1 MTDFEMIEKLVEKEN
16 VSFEEAR
23 DALRAADG
31 DLVDAVVYLERK
43 AKEKAAQPV
52 EAGEQTS
59 EPADDNPQKDRTYS
73 NTADSTMNMAADDA
87 DDRTRNMT
95 ADDADDQMK
104 EEESMKEETGNSRNK
119 KNSSQSIR
127 NYFRKAK
134 NILVYNSLSI
144 TRNGE
149 EKGRIPAWLLAII
162 LVCCFRFSVAVL
174 IVSLFLGFR
183 YSFVGKDDLSKA
195 NEVMDKAGDIAENLK
210 TSLS

>member
-43 AKEKAAQPV
+43 AKEKAPQPV
-52 EAGEQTS
+52 GAGEQTS
-59 EPADDNPQKDRTYS
+59 EPADDNPQTDRTYS
-73 NTADSTMNMAADDA
+73 NTADSTMNMTEDDA

-127 NYFRKAK
+127 NFFRKAK

>member
-1 MTDFEMIEKLVEKEN
+1 
-16 VSFEEAR
+16 
-23 DALRAADG
+23 
-31 DLVDAVVYLERK
+31 
-43 AKEKAAQPV
+43 
-52 EAGEQTS
+52 
-59 EPADDNPQKDRTYS
+59 
-73 NTADSTMNMAADDA
+73 
-87 DDRTRNMT
+87 
-95 ADDADDQMK
+95 
-104 EEESMKEETGNSRNK
+104 MKEETGNSRNK

-127 NYFRKAK
+127 NFFRKAK

>member
-1 MTDFEMIEKLVEKEN
+1 MTDFKMIEMLVEKEN

-31 DLVDAVVYLERK
+31 DLVDAIVYLERK
-43 AKEKAAQPV
+43 SKEEAAQPV
-52 EAGEQTS
+52 GAGEQTS
-59 EPADDNPQKDRTYS
+59 ESADDNPQAEMAYS
-73 NTADSTMNMAADDA
+73 NTADNKK
-87 DDRTRNMT
+87 NMT
-95 ADDADDQMK
+95 EDDGADQIK
-104 EEESMKEETGNSRNK
+104 GGESMKEETGTSKNK
-119 KNSSQSIR
+119 KNSSVQSIR
-127 NYFRKAK
+127 DFFRKAK
-134 NILVYNSLSI
+134 NILVNNSLSI